1 MNRAMPLAQHSKD
14 PLLGTSKDGV
24 RLPASVLNLAGRERE
39 VATIVY
45 ERGAATARAVEA
57 ALSVRIT
64 NAAIRSMLQ
73 RLVAKGVLTREFGAR
88 GRRLSAVY
96 MPAVTLD
103 HVKDDAIQTICRRYF
118 DGSLLNVAL
127 RVLDLLAEQ
136 PSDAAYLE
144 TRLERRRAF

>member
-1 MNRAMPLAQHSKD
+1 MPLAQHSKD
-14 PLLGTSKDGV
+14 PLLGTNSGGV
-24 RLPASVLNLAGRERE
+24 RLPASVLNLASRERE

-64 NAAIRSMLQ
+64 NAAICRSMLQ

-103 HVKDDAIQTICRRYF
+103 HVKDDAIETICRRYF
-118 DGSLLNVAL
+118 DGSLLNVAI

-136 PSDAAYLE
+136 PSDAAHIQS
-144 TRLERRRAF
+144 RIAGRRPS

>member
-1 MNRAMPLAQHSKD
+1 M
-14 PLLGTSKDGV
+14 

-57 ALSVRIT
+57 SLSVRIT

-73 RLVAKGVLTREFGAR
+73 RLVRKGILTREFGAR
-88 GRRLSAVY
+88 GRRQSAVY

-103 HVKDDAIQTICRRYF
+103 HVKNDAIETICRRYF

-127 RVLDLLAEQ
+127 RVLDLMSEQ
-136 PSDAAYLE
+136 PLDAANLQS
-144 TRLERRRAF
+144 RLGVHRAS

>member
-1 MNRAMPLAQHSKD
+1 MNQMAPIARHSTEPLMGRGCAD
-14 PLLGTSKDGV
+14 A

-57 ALSVRIT
+57 SLSVKIT
-64 NAAIRSMLQ
+64 NAAVRSMLQ
-73 RLVAKGVLTREFGAR
+73 RLVRKGVLTREFGAR
-88 GRRLSAVY
+88 GRRQSAVY

-103 HVKDDAIQTICRRYF
+103 HVKDDAITTICRRYF

-127 RVLDLLAEQ
+127 RALDLLGEQ
-136 PSDAAYLE
+136 PGFADQLQSRHE
-144 TRLERRRAF
+144 QRSAF

>member
-1 MNRAMPLAQHSKD
+1 MPFAQHSKD
-14 PLLGTSKDGV
+14 PLLGISNAGV

-45 ERGAATARAVEA
+45 ERGAATARAVES
-57 ALSVRIT
+57 ALSVKLT

-88 GRRLSAVY
+88 GRGLSAVY

-103 HVKDDAIQTICRRYF
+103 HVKDDAIETICRRYF
-118 DGSLLNVAL
+118 GGSLLNVAL
-127 RVLDLLAEQ
+127 RALDLLAEQ
-136 PSDAAYLE
+136 PPDAVQILSK
-144 TRLERRRAF
+144 LERSRAF